1 MRAEGD
7 IAIAGAGYVGLTSAA
22 CFCEMGHRVRL
33 VEVNPERLAALQA
46 GECPIYEPGL
56 EDLLR
61 RHLGKSLHVTGRLD
75 EAIAGAQALFVCVG
89 TPPRASGAP
98 DLGALKGLLKDLRAL
113 PNLHQTVVVLK
124 STLPPGTNRMVFEFL
139 HQKVPVVSNPEFLR
153 EGTAIHDFF
162 HPDRLVVGSPDE
174 AAALLVAGL
183 YVGVDAPL
191 MVTGWEEAELVKYG
205 TNAFLAMKIS
215 YANEMA
221 ALCDALGADGL
232 DVLEGVGLDQRIGGQ
247 FLRPGPGY
255 GGSCLPKDLK
265 ALAWAARK
273 AGVRLDLLSAS
284 ERANARQR
292 DRLFARLVAG
302 LGGLWGRTVAVWGL
316 SFKAGTDDLRS
327 SASLVL
333 VPRLL
338 EAGAKVRVHDPEAL
352 AGFSRLFPGEQ
363 WPELRLCSDHWE
375 ALDGADG
382 LLILTEWDLYRQAP
396 LVLIRK
402 HMAGRLVV
410 DGRNLLDY
418 EQAAA
423 MGLRYQGVGRGRKGR
438 AKDRRT

>member
-1 MRAEGD
+1 MRSEGD

-22 CFCEMGHRVRL
+22 CFCEMGHQVRL
-33 VEVNPERLAALQA
+33 VEVDPERLAALQA

-56 EDLLR
+56 DDLLR
-61 RHLGKSLHVTGRLD
+61 RHLGRNLHVTGRLD
-75 EAIAGAQALFVCVG
+75 EAAAGAQALFVCVG

-98 DLGALKGLLKDLRAL
+98 DLGALKRLLKDLRTL

-124 STLPPGTNRMVFEFL
+124 STVPPGTNRMVFEYL
-139 HQKVPVVSNPEFLR
+139 GQRVPVVSNPEFLR

-162 HPDRLVVGSPDE
+162 HPDRVVVGSPDE

-221 ALCDALGADGL
+221 ALCDALGADAL
-232 DVLEGVGLDQRIGGQ
+232 DVLEGVGLDHRIGGQ

-273 AGVRLDLLSAS
+273 GGVRLDLLPAS

-292 DRLFARLVAG
+292 ERLYAKLANG
-302 LGGLWGRTVAVWGL
+302 LGGLRDKTVAVWGL
-316 SFKAGTDDLRS
+316 AFKAGTDDLRS
-327 SASLVL
+327 AASLEL

-338 EAGAKVRVHDPEAL
+338 QAGARVRVHDPEAL
-352 AGFSRLFPGEQ
+352 AGFGRHFPGDQ
-363 WPELRLCSDHWE
+363 WPDLRLCSDHWE
-375 ALDGADG
+375 ALEGADA
-382 LLILTEWDLYRQAP
+382 LLILTEWELYRRAP
-396 LVLIRK
+396 LVLMRR
-402 HMAGRLVV
+402 HLSGRVVV
-410 DGRNLLDY
+410 DGRNLLDP
-418 EQAAA
+418 EEAAA
-423 MGLRYQGVGRGRKGR
+423 MGLRYQGVGRGRKRR